1 MEIHNLNDIAAFVGS
16 VNAGSFTAAAKQLGL
31 TRSAVGKSIVRLE
44 ARLQVRLLNRTTRS
58 LSLTD
63 DGQVLYERCVGIL
76 QDLDDVEDAL
86 AFRRSTPSGR
96 LRMSLPVALGRLH
109 VLPHIECCLKEWPS
123 LSVDVTF
130 SDRLV
135 DLIDE
140 GFDLA
145 MRIGPPKED
154 SRLLTRTVA
163 YQQMITCA
171 SPHYL
176 AEHPRPKTPE
186 ALSAHECLHFVSGGR
201 LLPWN
206 FRVDGQAVAFTQ
218 GGRLQMDS
226 AEALHECA
234 MAGLGIATLPSYV
247 VSHQLRSGKLVQL
260 LEEYAEAAEPIR
272 IIYPSKRHLSP
283 KIRLFIDKLL
293 DAWSPCP
300 PWEQCLVDDICAV

>member
-1 MEIHNLNDIAAFVGS
+1 MEIHNLNDIAAFVSS

-58 LSLTD
+58 LSMTD

-76 QDLDDVEDAL
+76 QDLDDVESAL

-109 VLPHIECCLKEWPS
+109 VLHHIECCLKDWPS

-171 SPHYL
+171 SPQYL
-176 AEHPRPKTPE
+176 VEHPAPQTPE
-186 ALSAHECLHFVSGGR
+186 ELSAHECLHFVSGGR

-206 FRVDGQAVAFTQ
+206 FRVNGQPVAFTQ

-226 AEALHECA
+226 AEALHHCA

-247 VSHQLRSGKLVQL
+247 LSQELRSGMLVQL
-260 LEEYAEAAEPIR
+260 LSEHAEVAEPIR

-283 KIRLFIDKLL
+283 KIRLFIDKLV

-300 PWEQCLVDDICAV
+300 PWEQTQNYPDS

>member
-1 MEIHNLNDIAAFVGS
+1 MEIHNLNDIAAFVTA
-16 VNAGSFTAAAKQLGL
+16 VNAGSYTAAAKQLGL

-58 LSLTD
+58 LSMTD
-63 DGQVLYERCVGIL
+63 DGQVLYERCVGVL

-96 LRMSLPVALGRLH
+96 LRISVPVAVGRLH
-109 VLPHIECCLKEWPS
+109 VLQHIECCLKEWPT

-163 YQQMITCA
+163 YQKMITCA
-171 SPHYL
+171 SPEYL
-176 AEHPRPKTPE
+176 GRYSVPRTPQDLHEHQ
-186 ALSAHECLHFVSGGR
+186 CLHFVSGGR

-206 FRVDGQAVAFTQ
+206 FRVNGQPVTVTN
-218 GGRLQMDS
+218 GGRLQMNS
-226 AEALHECA
+226 AESLHQSA
-234 MAGLGIATLPSYV
+234 IAGLGITTLPSYV
-247 VSHQLRSGKLVQL
+247 VNEELRSGRLIQL

-283 KIRLFIDKLL
+283 KVRLFIDKLL
-293 DAWSPCP
+293 EAWSPCP
-300 PWEQCLVDDICAV
+300 PWEQ

>member
-1 MEIHNLNDIAAFVGS
+1 MEIHNLNDIAAFVTA
-16 VNAGSFTAAAKQLGL
+16 VNAGSYTAAAKQLGL

-58 LSLTD
+58 LSMTD
-63 DGQVLYERCVGIL
+63 DGQVLYERCVGVL

-96 LRMSLPVALGRLH
+96 LRISVPVAVGRLH
-109 VLPHIECCLKEWPS
+109 VLQHIECCLKEWPT

-163 YQQMITCA
+163 YQKMITCA
-171 SPHYL
+171 SPEYL
-176 AEHPRPKTPE
+176 GRYSVPRTPQDLHEHQ
-186 ALSAHECLHFVSGGR
+186 CLHFVSGGR

-206 FRVDGQAVAFTQ
+206 FRVNGKPVTVTN
-218 GGRLQMDS
+218 GGRLQMNS
-226 AEALHECA
+226 AESLHQSA
-234 MAGLGIATLPSYV
+234 IAGLGITTLPSYV
-247 VSHQLRSGKLVQL
+247 VNEELRSGRLIQL
-260 LEEYAEAAEPIR
+260 LKEYAEAAEPIR

-293 DAWSPCP
+293 EAWSPCP
-300 PWEQCLVDDICAV
+300 PWERQDPES